1 MKKIYMKPT
10 TAIFALSSQTA
21 LLTGSDD
28 SYRLGMNGINMDQN
42 DYGGSCAKKNG
53 FTLWGDDSDE
63 VDDNNGW
70 SDSFSP
76 WD

>member
-10 TAIFALSSQTA
+10 AVAFALSSQTA

-28 SYRLGMNGINMDQN
+28 SYNGINKDQN
-42 DYGGSCAKKNG
+42 DYGGSCAKKHG
-53 FTLWGDDSDE
+53 FDLWSDDSDE
-63 VDDNNGW
+63 VDESNGW